1 MKNVPQRRVVKSPFT
16 REDRNG
22 VFVTREESRNRRN
35 KLARQRRTKEN
46 NKDKEYMDKINNQ
59 TEQEYKEELSRDM
72 KIDAKYRSCDC
83 SICDEAHELF
93 QSDPDK
99 FLEQRWQDY
108 LEQINRKPCTDE
120 ELDKTFAEYGLVIDR
135 QTGRVNNIK

>member
-1 MKNVPQRRVVKSPFT
+1 MERRVVESPFT
-16 REDRNG
+16 KEERNG
-22 VFVTREESRNRRN
+22 VFVTREESRRNRRN

-46 NKDKEYMDKINNQ
+46 NKDKEYMDKIHNQ

-72 KIDAKYRSCDC
+72 KTDFKYRSCDC

-93 QSDPDK
+93 QNDPEK
-99 FLEQRWQDY
+99 FLEQRWQEY

-135 QTGRVNNIK
+135 QTGSVNSIK